1 MACLTDLF
9 NTNCLIILG
18 IFVLTIALLTVY
30 FESKIREQNHK
41 FSSMFSL
48 ISALADEVNAVKLST
63 AQNIMSG
70 GFNNTFFNKH
80 LEENINSINNN
91 FKNILINVSDDEE
104 DEDSDEENT
113 VNEDSE
119 DGAETSDDDNTVQ
132 NLEINSSDVKVLKI
146 KEDNLGGNNS
156 DFNDLDD
163 LDDLDETLLD
173 NLEEQLQLD
182 NDIELLDNKLSLQE
196 IKEPEISNNEISSS
210 EFKTIHVNLEEQN
223 ETLEYKKLPVNKLRD
238 IVTEKLLT
246 NDASK
251 MKKQELLKLLGC
263 E

>member
-1 MACLTDLF
+1 MACLTDLL
-9 NTNCLIILG
+9 NPNCLIILG
-18 IFVLTIALLTVY
+18 IFVLVIALLTVY

-48 ISALADEVNAVKLST
+48 ISALADEVNAVKLNST
-63 AQNIMSG
+63 QCIIG
-70 GFNNTFFNKH
+70 GGLNNTFFNKH

-113 VNEDSE
+113 DDEDSE
-119 DGAETSDDDNTVQ
+119 DEAETSDDDNTVQ

-146 KEDNLGGNNS
+146 KEDNLGENTI
-156 DFNDLDD
+156 DFN
-163 LDDLDETLLD
+163 DLDETLLD
-173 NLEEQLQLD
+173 NLEEQFKLD
-182 NDIELLDNKLSLQE
+182 NEIEPLDNNLSLQE
-196 IKEPEISNNEISSS
+196 IKEHENSSNEILSS

-223 ETLEYKKLPVNKLRD
+223 EQLDYKKLPVNKLRD

-246 NDASK
+246 TDASK
-251 MKKQELLKLLGC
+251 LKKQELLKLLGC